1 MGKIIMKINAHK
13 QFGGI
18 SKLMLVVV
26 LGLIGS
32 GVYYAK
38 DKGFVTKESVSNLST
53 KISSKFSGSGGYS
66 GYGVQV
72 MATGELKQAKSVMDD
87 FARDGY
93 SAFVLASKNKG
104 RTLYK
109 VRLGPYEYKPE
120 ANAIKDK
127 VKQRYPRSP
136 YIKTSFVIY
145 RPN

>member
-1 MGKIIMKINAHK
+1 MKINAQK
-13 QFGGI
+13 QLGGI
-18 SKLMLVVV
+18 SKLMLVVI
-26 LGLIGS
+26 LGAIGT
-32 GVYYAK
+32 GLYYAK
-38 DKGFVTKESVSNLST
+38 DKGFITKESVTNLSST
-53 KISSKFSGSGGYS
+53 ISSKFSGGGYS

-72 MATGELKQAKSVMDD
+72 MATGELDQAKSVMND
-87 FARDGY
+87 FAKDGY

-120 ANAIKDK
+120 AKAIKDK

-145 RPN
+145 KPN